1 MENVV
6 LEANE
11 RKDTTKPARKKL
23 RREERIPGV
32 FYSRHIDPIAI
43 DVSSKA
49 LNPLVFTAKTNLIS
63 LKIEGHEDQECII
76 KDVQFDP
83 LTDTI
88 THFDLLGLTR
98 GEKIQ
103 LEVPVQLT
111 GSAIG
116 VKEEGGV
123 LQHVLHKLQIECLPK
138 HIPEHLELDITNL
151 QIGDSFH
158 ISDLSFEN
166 LTLLNPE
173 DSMVVL
179 VAHPKV
185 KEEEE
190 VVTEEEALGEEEM
203 AEPEVIS
210 KGKAEEEE
218 EEPKKKES

>member
-11 RKDTTKPARKKL
+11 RKDTTKPSRKKL